1 MDMSL
6 FCFSRVYRAM
16 LLHLRNLLQ
25 PIATNSL
32 TGMEL
37 RALLFT
43 SDGGSTATLC
53 HVLDELGLQAEICP
67 ELLVAVGRL
76 STERYDAIIVD
87 WSQETEAAI
96 LLKTAREKKALALN
110 VALVADEAAIG
121 RALQQG
127 ANSVIKKPV
136 DAAAARDTL
145 STARDLILSR
155 RSEQREKETRAAAA
169 QAQLQEQE
177 DAIPEM
183 PVVEDAAPK
192 SGYLAQSMSKS
203 ALEAEQNMVKPE
215 YESAPSSFQVARG
228 PSAVQE
234 EEAEP
239 APPPEPVSQK
249 RWDEVRSVFRQS
261 REEPEPE
268 PESDIVPVSAPQTS
282 HDSTGVFSSLSEE
295 SVPFEEAA
303 AEPESGSLPRYLVF
317 AVVAF
322 VVVAAVLYV
331 WAPGN
336 SYVGKVTSAFHS
348 FTAKSKT
355 STAPV
360 TPPTPAPQE
369 ATVEKPS
376 AGSELPTA
384 EDAPPS
390 DLAPVVSSEIDPS
403 KIHIIETKVIP
414 KPGAEQ
420 PPKDPANQSAN
431 PPDRTQLPAPD
442 ATAPAT
448 PDATPTGA
456 PDSQPAAQPQPVAPP
471 PVRPQP
477 SAPAVQTAPGEGRT
491 GVIIPDSLRN
501 SPSASPA
508 SSLEP
513 SSVPEETS
521 LGLLIHRVE
530 PEYPQ
535 QAAAQHLEGP
545 VVLQAWVARDGTV
558 RDVKLVR
565 GYFVLARAAF
575 DAVKQ
580 WRFKPYS
587 PNGKAVDFQTVLTLN
602 FKTP

>member
-1 MDMSL
+1 
-6 FCFSRVYRAM
+6 M

-32 TGMEL
+32 SEMEL

-127 ANSVIKKPV
+127 ANSVIRKPV

-169 QAQLQEQE
+169 QAQLQAQE
-177 DAIPEM
+177 DSVPEM
-183 PVVEDAAPK
+183 PVIEDAAPK

-228 PSAVQE
+228 PSAVRE

-239 APPPEPVSQK
+239 GPPPEPVSQK
-249 RWDEVRSVFRQS
+249 RWDEVRSVFREKQ
-261 REEPEPE
+261 EEPE
-268 PESDIVPVSAPQTS
+268 PESDIVPISAPQTS
-282 HDSTGVFSSLSEE
+282 QDSTGVFSSLSEE
-295 SVPFEEAA
+295 SVPFEEMA
-303 AEPESGSLPRYLVF
+303 AEQESASLPRYLVF
-317 AVVAF
+317 AVIAC

-360 TPPTPAPQE
+360 TTPTPAPQE
-369 ATVEKPS
+369 ATAEKPS
-376 AGSELPTA
+376 AGTELPTA

-390 DLAPVVSSEIDPS
+390 DIAPVVSGEIDPS

-420 PPKDPANQSAN
+420 PPKDPANQPAN
-431 PPDRTQLPAPD
+431 PPDTTQP
-442 ATAPAT
+442 TAPAT
-448 PDATPTGA
+448 TPVAKPDAMPTSA

-558 RDVKLVR
+558 RDVKLVK

-602 FKTP
+602 FKTPN

>member
-1 MDMSL
+1 
-6 FCFSRVYRAM
+6 
-16 LLHLRNLLQ
+16 
-25 PIATNSL
+25 
-32 TGMEL
+32 
-37 RALLFT
+37 
-43 SDGGSTATLC
+43 
-53 HVLDELGLQAEICP
+53 
-67 ELLVAVGRL
+67 
-76 STERYDAIIVD
+76 
-87 WSQETEAAI
+87 
-96 LLKTAREKKALALN
+96 
-110 VALVADEAAIG
+110 
-121 RALQQG
+121 
-127 ANSVIKKPV
+127 
-136 DAAAARDTL
+136 
-145 STARDLILSR
+145 
-155 RSEQREKETRAAAA
+155 
-169 QAQLQEQE
+169 
-177 DAIPEM
+177 
-183 PVVEDAAPK
+183 
-192 SGYLAQSMSKS
+192 
-203 ALEAEQNMVKPE
+203 
-215 YESAPSSFQVARG
+215 
-228 PSAVQE
+228 
-234 EEAEP
+234 
-239 APPPEPVSQK
+239 
-249 RWDEVRSVFRQS
+249 VRSVFREKQ
-261 REEPEPE
+261 EEPES
-268 PESDIVPVSAPQTS
+268 ESDIVPVSAPQTS
-282 HDSTGVFSSLSEE
+282 HDSAGVFSSLSEE
-295 SVPFEEAA
+295 SVPFEEVA
-303 AEPESGSLPRYLVF
+303 AEQESASLPRYLMF
-317 AVVAF
+317 AAVAC

-360 TPPTPAPQE
+360 TTPTPAPQE
-369 ATVEKPS
+369 ATAEKPS
-376 AGSELPTA
+376 AGTELPTA

-390 DLAPVVSSEIDPS
+390 DIAPVVSGEIDPS

-420 PPKDPANQSAN
+420 PPKDPANQPAN
-431 PPDRTQLPAPD
+431 PPDTTQP
-442 ATAPAT
+442 TAPAT
-448 PDATPTGA
+448 TPVAKPDAMPTSA

-558 RDVKLVR
+558 RDVKLVK

-602 FKTP
+602 FKTPN

>member
-1 MDMSL
+1 
-6 FCFSRVYRAM
+6 M

-32 TGMEL
+32 SEMEL

-127 ANSVIKKPV
+127 ANSVIRKPV

-169 QAQLQEQE
+169 QAQLQAQE
-177 DAIPEM
+177 DSVPEM
-183 PVVEDAAPK
+183 PVIEDAAPK

-239 APPPEPVSQK
+239 GPPPEPVSQK
-249 RWDEVRSVFRQS
+249 RWDEVRSVFREKQ
-261 REEPEPE
+261 EEPE
-268 PESDIVPVSAPQTS
+268 PESDIVPISAPQTS
-282 HDSTGVFSSLSEE
+282 QDSTGVFSSLSEE
-295 SVPFEEAA
+295 SVPFEEMA
-303 AEPESGSLPRYLVF
+303 AEQESASLPRYLVF
-317 AVVAF
+317 AVIAC

-336 SYVGKVTSAFHS
+336 SYVGKVMSAFHS

-360 TPPTPAPQE
+360 TTPAPAPATQE
-369 ATVEKPS
+369 ATAEKPA
-376 AGSELPTA
+376 AGTELPTA

-390 DLAPVVSSEIDPS
+390 DLPPVVAGEIDPS

-420 PPKDPANQSAN
+420 PPKDPANQTAN
-431 PPDRTQLPAPD
+431 PPDMTQPPVPNTTPAATPD
-442 ATAPAT
+442 ETTAPA
-448 PDATPTGA
+448 PAATA
-456 PDSQPAAQPQPVAPP
+456 PDSQPAVQPPPVAPP

-477 SAPAVQTAPGEGRT
+477 PAPAVPTAPGEGRT

-501 SPSASPA
+501 SPAASPA

-521 LGLLIHRVE
+521 LGLLIHRVD
-530 PEYPQ
+530 PDYPQ
-535 QAAAQHLEGP
+535 QALAQHLEGP
-545 VVLQAWVARDGTV
+545 VVLQAWIARDGTV
-558 RDVKLVR
+558 RDVKLVK
-565 GYFVLARAAF
+565 GYFVLARSAF

-602 FKTP
+602 FKIPN

>member
-303 AEPESGSLPRYLVF
+303 AEPES
-317 AVVAF
+317 A
-322 VVVAAVLYV
+322 
-331 WAPGN
+331 
-336 SYVGKVTSAFHS
+336 
-348 FTAKSKT
+348 
-355 STAPV
+355 
-360 TPPTPAPQE
+360 
-369 ATVEKPS
+369 
-376 AGSELPTA
+376 
-384 EDAPPS
+384 
-390 DLAPVVSSEIDPS
+390 LA
-403 KIHIIETKVIP
+403 
-414 KPGAEQ
+414 
-420 PPKDPANQSAN
+420 
-431 PPDRTQLPAPD
+431 
-442 ATAPAT
+442 
-448 PDATPTGA
+448 
-456 PDSQPAAQPQPVAPP
+456 
-471 PVRPQP
+471 
-477 SAPAVQTAPGEGRT
+477 
-491 GVIIPDSLRN
+491 
-501 SPSASPA
+501 
-508 SSLEP
+508 
-513 SSVPEETS
+513 SSVPGVRRS
-521 LGLLIHRVE
+521 RVCGGCGCALRVGARKFLCRQSDVGLPFIYREVQN
-530 PEYPQ
+530 EYRASYAPNSRT
-535 QAAAQHLEGP
+535 P
-545 VVLQAWVARDGTV
+545 
-558 RDVKLVR
+558 R
-565 GYFVLARAAF
+565 GDCGEAF
-575 DAVKQ
+575 GRNRITNSRRRSTQ
-580 WRFKPYS
+580 RSCP
-587 PNGKAVDFQTVLTLN
+587 GCFQRN
-602 FKTP
+602 

>member
-1 MDMSL
+1 MP
-6 FCFSRVYRAM
+6 
-16 LLHLRNLLQ
+16 LHLRNLLQ

-136 DAAAARDTL
+136 DAGAARDTL

-177 DAIPEM
+177 DTIPEM

-239 APPPEPVSQK
+239 TPPPEPVSQK
-249 RWDEVRSVFRQS
+249 RWDEVRSVFREKQ
-261 REEPEPE
+261 EEPES
-268 PESDIVPVSAPQTS
+268 ESDFVPVSAPQTS

-295 SVPFEEAA
+295 SVPFEEVA
-303 AEPESGSLPRYLVF
+303 AEQESASLPRYLMF
-317 AVVAF
+317 AAVAC

-360 TPPTPAPQE
+360 TTPTPAPQE
-369 ATVEKPS
+369 ATAEKPS
-376 AGSELPTA
+376 AGTELPTA

-390 DLAPVVSSEIDPS
+390 DIAPVVSGEIDPS

-420 PPKDPANQSAN
+420 PPKDPANQPAN
-431 PPDRTQLPAPD
+431 PPDTTQP
-442 ATAPAT
+442 TAPAT
-448 PDATPTGA
+448 TPAAKPDAMPTSA

-558 RDVKLVR
+558 RDVKLVK

-602 FKTP
+602 FKTPN

>member
-1 MDMSL
+1 
-6 FCFSRVYRAM
+6 
-16 LLHLRNLLQ
+16 
-25 PIATNSL
+25 
-32 TGMEL
+32 MEL

-76 STERYDAIIVD
+76 STERYDAILVD

-169 QAQLQEQE
+169 QAHLQAQE
-177 DAIPEM
+177 DSVPEM
-183 PVVEDAAPK
+183 PVVEEAAPK
-192 SGYLAQSMSKS
+192 SGFLAQSMANS
-203 ALEAEQNMVKPE
+203 ALDAEQNMVKPD

-228 PSAVQE
+228 PVAMQE

-239 APPPEPVSQK
+239 APPPQPVNKQ
-249 RWDEVRSVFRQS
+249 RWDDVRSVFREKQ
-261 REEPEPE
+261 EEPES
-268 PESDIVPVSAPQTS
+268 ESDIVPVSAPQTS
-282 HDSTGVFSSLSEE
+282 QDSTGVFSSLSEE
-295 SVPFEEAA
+295 SVPFEEVAS
-303 AEPESGSLPRYLVF
+303 ETESGSLPRYLVF
-317 AVVAF
+317 AVVAC
-322 VVVAAVLYV
+322 VVVAAVVYV

-336 SYVGKVTSAFHS
+336 SYLGKVTSAFHS

-360 TPPTPAPQE
+360 TTSAPAPATQE
-369 ATVEKPS
+369 ATAEKPT
-376 AGSELPTA
+376 AGTELPT
-384 EDAPPS
+384 EDTPPS
-390 DLAPVVSSEIDPS
+390 DLAPVVAGEIDPS

-420 PPKDPANQSAN
+420 PPKDPANQPAN
-431 PPDRTQLPAPD
+431 PPDMTQPPAP
-442 ATAPAT
+442 ATTPVAT
-448 PDATPTGA
+448 PDATPAGA
-456 PDSQPAAQPQPVAPP
+456 PDSQPATQPQPVAPP
-471 PVRPQP
+471 LVRPQP
-477 SAPAVQTAPGEGRT
+477 SAPAVQSAPGEGRT
-491 GVIIPDSLRN
+491 GIIIPDSLRN

-513 SSVPEETS
+513 SNVPEETS

-558 RDVKLVR
+558 RDVKLVK

-587 PNGKAVDFQTVLTLN
+587 PNGKAIDFQTVLTLN
-602 FKTP
+602 FKSPN

>member
-1 MDMSL
+1 
-6 FCFSRVYRAM
+6 
-16 LLHLRNLLQ
+16 
-25 PIATNSL
+25 
-32 TGMEL
+32 MEL

-87 WSQETEAAI
+87 WSNETEAAI

-110 VALVADEAAIG
+110 VALVADEASIG

-136 DAAAARDTL
+136 DATAARDTL

-155 RSEQREKETRAAAA
+155 RSEQREKETRVAAA
-169 QAQLQEQE
+169 QAQLQAQE
-177 DAIPEM
+177 DSVPEM
-183 PVVEDAAPK
+183 PVIEDAAPK

-215 YESAPSSFQVARG
+215 YESAPSGFQVARG

-234 EEAEP
+234 QEAEP

-249 RWDEVRSVFRQS
+249 RWDEVRSVFRQPQ
-261 REEPEPE
+261 EEPEPQ
-268 PESDIVPVSAPQTS
+268 SDIVPVSAPQTS
-282 HDSTGVFSSLSEE
+282 QDSTGVFSSLSEE

-303 AEPESGSLPRYLVF
+303 AEQESASLPRYLVF
-317 AVVAF
+317 AVAAC

-360 TPPTPAPQE
+360 TTPTPEPAPQE
-369 ATVEKPS
+369 ATAEKPA
-376 AGSELPTA
+376 AGPESPA
-384 EDAPPS
+384 PEDAPPG
-390 DLAPVVSSEIDPS
+390 DLAPGVAGEIDPS

-431 PPDRTQLPAPD
+431 PPDTTQPPAPD
-442 ATAPAT
+442 ATPAATLPAT
-448 PDATPTGA
+448 PNSV
-456 PDSQPAAQPQPVAPP
+456 PDSQPAAQPLPVAPP
-471 PVRPQP
+471 PVRFQP
-477 SAPAVQTAPGEGRT
+477 PAPAVQSAPGEGRT
-491 GVIIPDSLRN
+491 GVIIPDSLKN
-501 SPSASPA
+501 SPAASPA

-545 VVLQAWVARDGTV
+545 VVLQAWIARDGTV
-558 RDVKLVR
+558 RDVKLVK
-565 GYFVLARAAF
+565 GYFVLARSAF

-587 PNGKAVDFQTVLTLN
+587 PNGKAIDFQTVLTLN
-602 FKTP
+602 FKSPN

>member
-1 MDMSL
+1 MP
-6 FCFSRVYRAM
+6 
-16 LLHLRNLLQ
+16 LHLRNLLQ

-136 DAAAARDTL
+136 DAGAARDTL

-177 DAIPEM
+177 DTIPEM

-239 APPPEPVSQK
+239 TPPPEPVSQK
-249 RWDEVRSVFRQS
+249 RWDEVRSVFREKQ
-261 REEPEPE
+261 EEPAS
-268 PESDIVPVSAPQTS
+268 ESDIVPVSAPQTS

-295 SVPFEEAA
+295 SVPFEEVA
-303 AEPESGSLPRYLVF
+303 AEQESASLPRYLMF
-317 AVVAF
+317 AAVAC

-360 TPPTPAPQE
+360 TTPTPAPQE
-369 ATVEKPS
+369 ATAEKPS
-376 AGSELPTA
+376 AGTELPTA

-390 DLAPVVSSEIDPS
+390 DIAPVVSGEIDPS

-420 PPKDPANQSAN
+420 PPKDPANQPAN
-431 PPDRTQLPAPD
+431 PPDTTQP
-442 ATAPAT
+442 TAPAT
-448 PDATPTGA
+448 TPVAKPDAMPTSA

-558 RDVKLVR
+558 RDVKLVK

-602 FKTP
+602 FKTPN

>member
-1 MDMSL
+1 
-6 FCFSRVYRAM
+6 
-16 LLHLRNLLQ
+16 
-25 PIATNSL
+25 
-32 TGMEL
+32 MEL

-110 VALVADEAAIG
+110 VALVADEASIG

-136 DAAAARDTL
+136 DATAARDTL

-155 RSEQREKETRAAAA
+155 RTEQREKETRAAAA
-169 QAQLQEQE
+169 QAHLQAQE
-177 DAIPEM
+177 DSIPEM
-183 PVVEDAAPK
+183 PVIGDAAPK
-192 SGYLAQSMSKS
+192 SGFLAQSMSKS
-203 ALEAEQNMVKPE
+203 ALEAEQNMVKPD
-215 YESAPSSFQVARG
+215 YESAPSGFQVARG
-228 PSAVQE
+228 PAAVQE
-234 EEAEP
+234 EEAET

-249 RWDEVRSVFRQS
+249 RWDEVRSVFREKQ
-261 REEPEPE
+261 EEPEP
-268 PESDIVPVSAPQTS
+268 INVPPPAPASQ
-282 HDSTGVFSSLSEE
+282 DSTGIFSSLLEG
-295 SVPFEEAA
+295 SVPFEELA
-303 AEPESGSLPRYLVF
+303 AEPESASLPRYLVF
-317 AVVAF
+317 AVVAC

-336 SYVGKVTSAFHS
+336 SYIGKVMSAFHS

-360 TPPTPAPQE
+360 TTPAPVPAPQE
-369 ATVEKPS
+369 ATAEKPA
-376 AGSELPTA
+376 AGTELPPA

-390 DLAPVVSSEIDPS
+390 DPAPVVSGEIDPS

-420 PPKDPANQSAN
+420 PPKDPANQPAN
-431 PPDRTQLPAPD
+431 PPDMAQPPAPG
-442 ATAPAT
+442 ATPAAT
-448 PDATPTGA
+448 PDATPTSA
-456 PDSQPAAQPQPVAPP
+456 PDSQPLQPQPVAPP

-477 SAPAVQTAPGEGRT
+477 PAPAVQTAPGEGRT

-521 LGLLIHRVE
+521 LGLLIHRVD

-535 QAAAQHLEGP
+535 QALAQHLEGP

-558 RDVKLVR
+558 RDVKLVK

-587 PNGKAVDFQTVLTLN
+587 PNGKAIDFQTVLTLN
-602 FKTP
+602 FKSPN